1 MKSGGSLSI
10 WFFIGVSL
18 AVNGGVIFGTGIYE
32 LVSPPESRVV
42 LYNLHANV
50 WWGALLLVL
59 GIFFGFLFPFF
70 LLLLRELSENLAAG
84 KNKSQAE
91 N

>member
-18 AVNGGVIFGTGIYE
+18 AFNGAVICARGIYE
-32 LVSPPESRVV
+32 LISPPEHQVV

-50 WWGALLLVL
+50 WWGAILFVL
-59 GIFFGFLFPFF
+59 GLFFSIYFSPA
-70 LLLLRELSENLAAG
+70 RERARLADH
-84 KNKSQAE
+84 S
-91 N
+91 

>member
-18 AVNGGVIFGTGIYE
+18 AVNGAVICGTGIYE
-32 LVSPPESRVV
+32 LVSPPATQVV

-50 WWGALLLVL
+50 WWGGLLLIL
-59 GIFFGFLFPFF
+59 GLFFS
-70 LLLLRELSENLAAG
+70 LRFSPARERARMAG
-84 KNKSQAE
+84 NS
-91 N
+91 